1 MNRDSSLQDSLL
13 PSLNSKFLDYDQLKF
28 VEPGTSQRKK
38 RSVLKLCL
46 WLSGI
51 IVIVLVSLGVWKLGT
66 KVLMKVRNPHGHMYY
81 DEKGKGGG
89 EPTDWSQVV
98 KPMMTKDSKFDVV
111 ASVWIRDD
119 NLVDSEKD
127 AVAKVDGEERPE
139 KLIFT
144 GKVFEN
150 VDAKSNMKF
159 ANVDLRI
166 PTNHFKHA
174 NLSNYDLRASF
185 VLVQSNEN
193 RPSWLD
199 FAMNFTTWK
208 PQSLESLSVRK
219 HDADLTLEDKIYDSF
234 GISIPLIQFHNI
246 GSKRPG
252 NIDNTSLVKKS
263 ATVEDTTPFE
273 RESEFSWDGEANWD
287 EEEAD
292 SALTAQINQ
301 GGLGGRN
308 SFKLEFIG
316 GKHPVTEYHP
326 YVVTRTHLHIMK
338 QDRLFKRL
346 PYIIAQSLVANRTC
360 VKSSGKLIQNPEW
373 YQCHKNS
380 LNSGV
385 FETKIRLR
393 LPSSLGS
400 TGTINDR
407 KQWKTEWLYAP
418 YMSATHT
425 ATGPKDI
432 VPIPV
437 DRENFP
443 QTETEYTTV
452 NWKLSFSSHRQEKF
466 LLFDAQMY
474 QGHVYNMT
482 ETEPLLQ
489 NMQHEH
495 DLNVGIFGHRIGE
508 DAHPRRIIIRD
519 VISVF
524 IRLSCWLLVIH
535 YWYTRTT
542 TTGISR
548 LGTILISLWPLLD
561 TLEGLLIL
569 MFSHVLPSFFA
580 IDSIRPFL
588 MLVAVMRLEC
598 SWSTRKKGG
607 KKKWIPR
614 VHMAKATHSERASER
629 TEARLP
635 QRVKL
640 MLFITIFIVAHF
652 FITPKSYLL
661 SPTIELS
668 EVSPHPLELFLPQVP
683 LMTRYLQT
691 LGVSSFLTGCILQF
705 VMNYSS
711 QTYAGN
717 YKITTL
723 LWLISAVIA
732 LLDLIPS
739 FAGTTL
745 RTDGVTVIE
754 GITLVIEI
762 MDLVQAVK
770 YRYAKSLDEEDED

>member
-1 MNRDSSLQDSLL
+1 MNRDSSLQNSLL
-13 PSLNSKFLDYDQLKF
+13 PSLNSKFLDNDQLKI

-66 KVLMKVRNPHGHMYY
+66 KEFMKVRNPYGYMYH
-81 DEKGKGGG
+81 DEKGKGG

-119 NLVDSEKD
+119 TLVDSEKD
-127 AVAKVDGEERPE
+127 AVAKIDGEERPE

-199 FAMNFTTWK
+199 FAKHFTTWK
-208 PQSLESLSVRK
+208 PQSLELLSVRK
-219 HDADLTLEDKIYDSF
+219 HDADLTPEDMIYDSF

-252 NIDNTSLVKKS
+252 NIDNTSLVKNS

-273 RESEFSWDGEANWD
+273 RESESSSNGETNWD
-287 EEEAD
+287 EKEIE
-292 SALTAQINQ
+292 SAFTAQINM

-308 SFKLEFIG
+308 SFELEFIG
-316 GKHPVTEYHP
+316 GNHPVTEYHP
-326 YVVTRTHLHIMK
+326 THLHIMK
-338 QDRLFKRL
+338 QDRLFNRL

-360 VKSSGKLIQNPEW
+360 VESSGKPIQNPEW
-373 YQCHKNS
+373 YQCHRNS
-380 LNSGV
+380 LKSGV
-385 FETKIRLR
+385 FETEIQVR
-393 LPSSLGS
+393 LPSSFGN
-400 TGTINDR
+400 TGTTNDR

-418 YMSATHT
+418 YMSATHN

-443 QTETEYTTV
+443 QTETV

-489 NMQHEH
+489 KMQHEH
-495 DLNVGIFGHRIGE
+495 DLNVGIYGHRIGE

-519 VISVF
+519 VISVC

-548 LGTILISLWPLLD
+548 LGTVLMSLWPLLD
-561 TLEGLLIL
+561 TLEGLLVF
-569 MFSHVLPSFFA
+569 MFSHEIPSFFA
-580 IDSIRPFL
+580 IDALRPFL

-629 TEARLP
+629 TDARLSKS
-635 QRVKL
+635 VKL
-640 MLFITIFIVAHF
+640 MLFITIFVVAHF

-661 SPTIELS
+661 SPTIELP
-668 EVSPHPLELFLPQVP
+668 EVSQHPLELFFPQVP
-683 LMTRYLQT
+683 LMARYLQT

-762 MDLVQAVK
+762 VDLVQAVK